1 MNRQTNHKSQ
11 LETNKTQSEI
21 IERQEIEI
29 EDLVFMVIE
38 AIENKPRKSRDYTH
52 KKIMIFEREKLRMN
66 MRRLKSMKQL
76 IQDNAY
82 QKKKIRQQNMEMK
95 DLVQKITEAQEKN
108 EEKSNR
114 RHHKHD
120 NTE

>member
-11 LETNKTQSEI
+11 LEKNKTQSEI

-52 KKIMIFEREKLRMN
+52 KKNHNI
-66 MRRLKSMKQL
+66 
-76 IQDNAY
+76 
-82 QKKKIRQQNMEMK
+82 
-95 DLVQKITEAQEKN
+95 
-108 EEKSNR
+108 
-114 RHHKHD
+114 
-120 NTE
+120 